1 MTIFKSSTK
10 PRELEAKKVAEQ
22 AMKSQMPQ
30 GAKPNVGS
38 KLGGNVK
45 AGYHHK

>member
-10 PRELEAKKVAEQ
+10 PRELEAKRIAEQ
-22 AMKSQMPQ
+22 AVKSTMPM

-45 AGYHHK
+45 AGVHHK